1 LQGRSKKAGM
11 ALSPKEEGDMRP
23 VTPTHFDIFAYGTLR
38 QGFHNH
44 HYVRDSLFLGTATT
58 CKQYAMYVAEDIPY
72 LMVEEA
78 RYHILGEVFRVDAAM
93 LAALDK
99 LEGHPHVYCRQE
111 ADVVVKD
118 GRRMRAQVYFARSRQ
133 GILAATGDFSIHGV

>member
-1 LQGRSKKAGM
+1 M
-11 ALSPKEEGDMRP
+11 ASSPKEERDMRP
-23 VTPTHFDIFAYGTLR
+23 VTPAHFDIFAYGTLR

-44 HYVRDSLFLGTATT
+44 HYVRDSLFLGAATT
-58 CKQYAMYVAEDIPY
+58 CKQYAMYVAEGIPY

-99 LEGHPHVYCRQE
+99 LEEHPRVYCRQE
-111 ADVVVKD
+111 TTVAMED
-118 GRRMRAQVYFARSRQ
+118 GRQMLAQVYFARNRQ